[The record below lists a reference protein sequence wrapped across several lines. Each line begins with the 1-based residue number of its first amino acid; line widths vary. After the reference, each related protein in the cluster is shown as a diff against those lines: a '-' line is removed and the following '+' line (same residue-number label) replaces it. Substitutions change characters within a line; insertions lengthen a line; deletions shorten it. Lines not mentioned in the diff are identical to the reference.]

1 LLRSKVE
8 ALEIFKHYKN
18 TIENQLNK
26 KIKVITSDRGGEYE
40 ASFVNFCSQNDII
53 HQTTAP
59 YLPQQNSIVECKN
72 WTLKEMMNVVLISS
86 RAP

>member
-1 LLRSKVE
+1 
-8 ALEIFKHYKN
+8 
-18 TIENQLNK
+18 
-26 KIKVITSDRGGEYE
+26 
-40 ASFVNFCSQNDII
+40 VNFCSQNDII

>member
-8 ALEIFKHYKN
+8 ALEIFEHYKN

-53 HQTTAP
+53 HQTTVP
-59 YLPQQNSIVECKN
+59 YLPQQNNIVECKN
-72 WTLKEMMNVVLISS
+72 
-86 RAP
+86 